1 MDELWGPLPATSF
14 LTASD
19 QAVEEAGAMAVC
31 GTFEDLSENH
41 PVWGLERFLTPGSLE
56 AEGWHGVVGV
66 TADRFRVLRVQA
78 CSETSGQPFNL
89 SGLCF

>member
-41 PVWGLERFLTPGSLE
+41 PVWGLERF
-56 AEGWHGVVGV
+56 
-66 TADRFRVLRVQA
+66 
-78 CSETSGQPFNL
+78 
-89 SGLCF
+89 